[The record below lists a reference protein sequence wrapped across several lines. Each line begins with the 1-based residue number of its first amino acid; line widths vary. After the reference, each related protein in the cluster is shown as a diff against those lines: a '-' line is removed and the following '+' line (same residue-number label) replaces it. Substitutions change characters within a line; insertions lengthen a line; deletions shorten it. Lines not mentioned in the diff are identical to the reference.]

1 MKKNLIIIFI
11 FFIHTLSYSQEID
24 NRNYDIG
31 VYGAMGY
38 NIHNS
43 EFNYLPQ
50 YPSCCPN
57 YESGSGFGLNF
68 GLVSNYVIMD
78 NLKVGLQLGYSDL
91 SALITKEEFK
101 KDGFDNS
108 SGGVSDGIIRHD
120 LDANLTSIVLEPRIT
135 YSILN
140 DLFVYA
146 GLGVNYLSSA
156 SISQK
161 ETLVHP
167 TDVTFNNGKITRN
180 EVSGEVFNL
189 NNILPS
195 LTVGCMLEL
204 PLTNNRD
211 FYLAP
216 YVSFTQLFGNVTSDV
231 TWSLSTFKGGI
242 QLTYAFRE
250 SEEIIAPI
258 VRETIPPPPP
268 ALISS
273 IESNLEVRIKEIFS
287 QDTIYKKYDKDLRFE
302 AILGYV
308 FFEENSSVIP
318 SRYNSINSKEAEL
331 FTVDELDF
339 DNSLSGYHNVL
350 NILGQRFKRN
360 PEVKVDL
367 IGCNADYGSEVN
379 NKQLSNNRAIAIRD
393 YFVKVWGLDSNR
405 FAIKSRNLPQTPS
418 SIDLEYG
425 REENRR
431 VEIIPHDWDI
441 FKPQLMSDTT
451 NSNSNQFEVEFVSN
465 VNSAVK
471 LDKWQIEAK
480 DNQTVIKEFSGLEVV
495 PSSLLWEPKPNS
507 NITMDYLK
515 NLEYTL
521 NAVDT
526 LGYSKIV
533 KANVSDI
540 TDYSSKNNYVE
551 KQEQLPLIE
560 KYNLILFG
568 YNIADIPP
576 AAELTLK
583 ELKDKIAD
591 KSKIVSIEGYSDVN
605 GDEEYNLKLSTERA
619 LIVAKELGVSA
630 DKAIGRGKVK
640 NEIYDNK
647 LPEGRFY
654 SRSVIVTLEN
664 NK

>member
-1 MKKNLIIIFI
+1 MKKNLLIIFI
-11 FFIHTLSYSQEID
+11 FFIYTLSYSQESD
-24 NRNYDIG
+24 NRKYDIG
-31 VYGAMGY
+31 VYGALGY
-38 NIHNS
+38 NHHNS
-43 EFNYLPQ
+43 QFKYLPQ

-68 GLVSNYVIMD
+68 GFVSNYVIMD
-78 NLKVGLQLGYSDL
+78 NLKVGFQLGYSDL
-91 SALITKEEFK
+91 SALITKDEFK

-108 SGGVSDGIIRHD
+108 SGGLSDGIIRHD
-120 LDANLTSIVLEPRIT
+120 LDANLTSIVIEPRIT

-146 GLGVNYLSSA
+146 GLGVNYLTRA
-156 SISQK
+156 DISQK
-161 ETLVHP
+161 ETLIHP
-167 TDVTFNNGKITRN
+167 TDVTFNNGKIIRN
-180 EVSGEVFNL
+180 EVSGKVYNL

-195 LTVGCMLEL
+195 LTIGGMLEL
-204 PLTNNRD
+204 PLTNKRD

-216 YVSFTQLFGNVTSDV
+216 FLSYTQLFGNVTSEVD
-231 TWSLSTFKGGI
+231 WSISTFKGGL

-250 SEEIIAPI
+250 SEKVIAPI
-258 VRETIPPPPP
+258 VRDTIIPPPP

-273 IESNLEVRIKEIFS
+273 IESILEVRIKEIFS

-308 FFEENSSVIP
+308 FFEENNSNIP
-318 SRYNSINSKEAEL
+318 NRYNSINSQEAEL
-331 FTVDELDF
+331 FTVDGLDF
-339 DNSLSGYHNVL
+339 DNSLTGYHNVL

-367 IGCNADYGSEVN
+367 IGCNADYGVEQN
-379 NKQLSNNRAIAIRD
+379 NKQLSKNRSIAIRD
-393 YFVKVWGLDSNR
+393 YFVNVWGLDSNR
-405 FAIKSRNLPQTPS
+405 FAIKARNLPQTPS

-431 VEIIPHDWDI
+431 VEIIPHDWAI

-465 VNSAVK
+465 VSTAVE
-471 LDKWQIEAK
+471 LDKWKVEAK
-480 DNQTVIKEFSGLEVV
+480 ENQTVVKEFSGEDNV
-495 PSSLLWEPKPNS
+495 PSSLMWEPKPNS

-515 NLEYTL
+515 NLDYTL
-521 NAVDT
+521 NTVDT
-526 LGYSKIV
+526 LGFSKTV
-533 KANVSDI
+533 KANITDI

-583 ELKDKIAD
+583 ELKYKIAD

-605 GDEEYNLKLSTERA
+605 GDEEYNLKLSTDRA

-630 DKAIGRGKVK
+630 EKAIGRGKIK

-664 NK
+664 KK